1 MNSMHR
7 VRSWLRSW
15 PAWVY
20 FRRLQRTGWMHNLH
34 RWSIVPRILKTRP
47 IHTQPVGD
55 QAGQPCEVHILTW
68 DMDWQMALWAAK
80 SFYHY
85 AGVDWPLVWHEAGS
99 LRPCYRTALKRHFP
113 QSLVLTAEEATT
125 GVEAELA
132 RGGFTRCLHARRR
145 SFMLMKM
152 IDCVVLSNAKRLLL
166 LDSDVLFF
174 KKPEELIAAGTS
186 ELLKNLFNRDKGSWY
201 TIPREAAKARYGI
214 DLIPELNAG
223 LGLVRRESLTLP
235 MMEEFLADP
244 DIQSEPWLTEQT
256 LQALCGSRVGVEL
269 LPETY
274 LVSQSPGLTTS
285 KGGPLVSKHYP
296 GLVRHLLYE
305 EGMTHLIRSGFL
317 EALSCPA

>member
-1 MNSMHR
+1 
-7 VRSWLRSW
+7 
-15 PAWVY
+15 
-20 FRRLQRTGWMHNLH
+20 
-34 RWSIVPRILKTRP
+34 
-47 IHTQPVGD
+47 
-55 QAGQPCEVHILTW
+55 
-68 DMDWQMALWAAK
+68 MDWQMALWAAK

-85 AGVDWPLVWHEAGS
+85 AGVDWPLVWHEGGS
-99 LRPCYRTALKRHFP
+99 LRPAYRAALKRHFP
-113 QSLVLTAEEATT
+113 QSLVLTAAEAMT

-132 RGGFTRCLHARRR
+132 RGGFTRCLNARRR

-152 IDCVVLSNAKRLLL
+152 IDCVVLSNAQRLLL

-174 KKPEELIAAGTS
+174 KKPEELIAAGAS
-186 ELLKNLFNRDKGSWY
+186 ESSKNLFNRDNGTWY
-201 TIPREAAKARYGI
+201 TIRRETAKARYGI